1 MRMKGDQNTTRLIN
15 RRLVLDCL
23 RRQDEISRIDL
34 VGQTGLSPAA
44 ISGVVSELKD
54 EGFVVEGKS
63 GKSSGGRKPILLS
76 INFGF
81 RVSIGVK
88 LMHDRIDAI
97 LTDLS
102 TAPLGAVSVAVK
114 NTSPQEMVR
123 AIVEAT
129 HQLLP
134 KPKDRAER
142 LLGIGI
148 AMPGFIDADRGI
160 CLDAVRLGWQDVPI
174 GAQVA
179 LATGKPVWIENDV
192 NAYAIAQNLFGLSR
206 HSRSSLVI
214 ILGTG
219 VGAALVIG
227 GQIHRGGRFMAGE
240 IGYTK
245 AENGESYSAAFSEP
259 ALERDWNAE
268 QVDGNQELQTA
279 ATAGDPQALA
289 FLGLRGQQVGQQL
302 AGLINLVDPEVI
314 IIGGEAMRFGPAYF
328 DPVLRALRDL
338 ARPPLPRVE
347 IDLANDIWTR
357 GAAALAIQSFFDF
370 ESVTGM
376 KVTAQPADI

>member
-23 RRQDEISRIDL
+23 RRADEISRIDL

-88 LMHDRIDAI
+88 LMHDRVDAI

-102 TAPLGAVSVAVK
+102 TAPLDAVSVTVK

-129 HQLLP
+129 QQLLP

-160 CLDAVRLGWQDVPI
+160 CLNAVRLGWQNVPI
-174 GAQVA
+174 SAEVA

-245 AENGESYSAAFSEP
+245 AENGDSFSAAFSEP
-259 ALERDWNAE
+259 ALERDWTATHPGGD
-268 QVDGNQELQTA
+268 QDLQTA
-279 ATAGDPQALA
+279 TMAGNPQALA
-289 FLGLRGQQVGQQL
+289 FLDLRGQLIGRHL
-302 AGLINLVDPEVI
+302 AGMINLVDPEVI
-314 IIGGEAMRFGPAYF
+314 IIGGEAMRFGPAYYE
-328 DPVLRALRDL
+328 PILRVLRDL

-376 KVTAQPADI
+376 KVAAQAADI